1 MSGVKPRW
9 VKRKRQLSR
18 VESMLA
24 AKSQRAASGESSSST
39 SVQQPDQ
46 LFEEQSSAV
55 SVGEQSTLEESFL
68 LPRVYSSDEET
79 DSDTESDFN
88 ETSAKEIYRDWMS
101 SQCKSDVQM
110 MAVVLMDTFRER
122 FGMTDVGAASEAGI
136 VVGFNEKTVRTW
148 RNDFYANR
156 GEFSESYQGKHAR
169 AFVLDD
175 GSANQQH
182 SFGYISM
189 LTQKGNQQ

>member
-1 MSGVKPRW
+1 
-9 VKRKRQLSR
+9 
-18 VESMLA
+18 ML
-24 AKSQRAASGESSSST
+24 RACWLINLRERPLESST

-110 MAVVLMDTFRER
+110 KSTKVQTLST
-122 FGMTDVGAASEAGI
+122 I
-136 VVGFNEKTVRTW
+136 
-148 RNDFYANR
+148 
-156 GEFSESYQGKHAR
+156 
-169 AFVLDD
+169 
-175 GSANQQH
+175 
-182 SFGYISM
+182 
-189 LTQKGNQQ
+189 

>member
-1 MSGVKPRW
+1 MEMCTRNRSFLFPRCYIDFLDENERVKPRW

-110 MAVVLMDTFRER
+110 MPVVLMDTFRER
-122 FGMTDVGAASEAGI
+122 FGMTDV
-136 VVGFNEKTVRTW
+136 FLK
-148 RNDFYANR
+148 
-156 GEFSESYQGKHAR
+156 
-169 AFVLDD
+169 
-175 GSANQQH
+175 
-182 SFGYISM
+182 
-189 LTQKGNQQ
+189 QKLFRKI